1 MFTRVKRT
9 YNTIAIICLNLVIL
23 FIVVEAGSALI
34 IYAYDAYE
42 SNKQVEKPYKY
53 DARENLTYYQQQEW
67 GLEHWKELYE
77 SVNLIYQPY
86 VGWRKYAYHG
96 NLINIDE
103 SGVRITPNYWQD
115 NEPLLSTFCFGGST
129 MWGDG
134 SPDWGTIPA
143 YLAEITNAEHSQQS
157 IEVVNYAGGGFI
169 SSQEVMQLIQQI
181 KYGHIPDIVVF
192 YDGVNDTGVAYNK
205 SEADIPLIDSLL
217 IEPEDGIRWVRG
229 QPGQETESQ
238 GLRGTSSNL
247 NSVRVIRAGLYK
259 LFGYTVSAPK
269 AVSDE
274 NLEIDINKLSLEVV
288 SIYLKNMEVV
298 DALSKKYGF
307 DYYFFWQPSLYE
319 ESKPLTWE
327 EQETRQGLV
336 RASPPESLEFRHT
349 VYNLIKLEA
358 KKRDHL
364 YYMADVFNN
373 TEEFMFIDGVHII
386 PEGNRIIAERI
397 ANAISDS
404 ITKRQSN

>member
-1 MFTRVKRT
+1 MFNRVKRI
-9 YNTIAIICLNLVIL
+9 YNTIAIVFLNLVIL

-34 IYAYDAYE
+34 LYAYGHIQSPE
-42 SNKQVEKPYKY
+42 QTEKPYKY
-53 DARENLTYYQQQEW
+53 DPRENLTYYQQQEW
-67 GLEHWKELYE
+67 GLDHWKELYD
-77 SVNLIYQPY
+77 SVDPIYQPY
-86 VGWRKYAYHG
+86 VGWKKRAYHG

-103 SGVRITPNYWQD
+103 SGLRITPNYWQPS
-115 NEPLLSTFCFGGST
+115 EPSISIFCFGGST

-143 YLAEITNAEHSQQS
+143 YLAEITNAEHSPQS
-157 IEVVNYAGGGFI
+157 IEVINYAGGGFI

-181 KYGHIPDIVVF
+181 KYGRIPDIVVF

-229 QPGQETESQ
+229 QLEQETETQ
-238 GLRGTSSNL
+238 GLRGKLSNL
-247 NSVRVIRAGLYK
+247 NSVRVIRGGLYK

-319 ESKPLTWE
+319 ESKPLTNE
-327 EQETRQGLV
+327 EQETRRGNIV
-336 RASPPESLEFRHT
+336 ISPPESIEFRHI
-349 VYNLIKLEA
+349 VYNRIEQEA
-358 KKRDHL
+358 KKRDNL

-373 TEEFMFIDGVHII
+373 TEEFMFIDSCHVI

-397 ANAISDS
+397 ANSISGS
-404 ITKRQSN
+404 IAKP